1 MDAEIPTLAICIPTF
16 NRSRYLENL
25 LRTFHEESGDLSHS
39 FEFIISDNAS
49 EDNTSAMIEPWLE
62 TLPIRYFRQDTNI
75 GPHPNLAFAY
85 EQSRSPFTM
94 YLADDDLLD
103 VRGLDAALGVLLSD
117 PEIVA
122 LYAPWT
128 LVDLVNNK
136 TLSKFYDIAADT
148 KVMRGNFL
156 HLLSLILQNHIFAE
170 ISIFRTEAFRSL
182 FPTPSAGA
190 HWAFTVPGEYLSLG
204 NVMFC
209 KTPFYKSVTNYF
221 PGVQRD
227 QLGVEEVET
236 AWDGYRGG
244 LEHLLGLCMTN
255 MTEKNLAILNNSIR
269 EFVTL
274 RMSVALRIRIAKGRD
289 PVETYYLASRL
300 RGLGALD
307 HLPKPLNAIRSE
319 AVLWFITHE
328 PTLIDGMQRL
338 ALVGGFEPSVRDHLN
353 AISDLQAIILE
364 AIPDDLENTLIVFKG
379 NRAAHA
385 IDVDGLRSRSNRM
398 VFEEDLLNKF
408 L

>member
-1 MDAEIPTLAICIPTF
+1 MEAEVPTLAICIPTF

-25 LRTFHEESGDLSHS
+25 LRTFHEERGDLSHS

-49 EDNTSAMIEPWLE
+49 EDNTSAMVE
-62 TLPIRYFRQDTNI
+62 TWMDRLPIRYFRQDTNI

-103 VRGLDAALGVLLSD
+103 VRGLDAALGTLVSD
-117 PEIVA
+117 PEIVV

-170 ISIFRTEAFRSL
+170 ISIFKTEAFRSL
-182 FPTPSAGA
+182 FPTPPAGA

-221 PGVQRD
+221 PGAQRD

-244 LEHLLGLCMTN
+244 LEHLLGLCMAN
-255 MTEKNLAILNNSIR
+255 MTEKNLEILNNSIR

-289 PVETYYLASRL
+289 PVENYYLASRL

-328 PTLIDGMQRL
+328 PALTDGMHKL
-338 ALVGGFEPSVRDHLN
+338 ALVGGFEPSVQGHLN
-353 AISDLQAIILE
+353 AISDLRAITLDS
-364 AIPDDLENTLIVFKG
+364 IPDDLENTLIVFKG
-379 NRAAHA
+379 NRAAYT
-385 IDVDGLRSRSNRM
+385 IDFENLRSRANRL

>member
-1 MDAEIPTLAICIPTF
+1 MDIDRPTLAICIPTF

-25 LRTFHEESGDLSHS
+25 LRTFHEESMNFPHS

-49 EDNTSAMIEPWLE
+49 EDNTSAMVEQWRE
-62 TLPIRYFRQDTNI
+62 KLPIRYFRQDTNI

-94 YLADDDLLD
+94 YLADDDLID
-103 VRGLDAALGVLLSD
+103 VGGLGAALDKLLSD

-136 TLSKFYDIAADT
+136 TVTKFYDIPADT

-156 HLLSLILQNHIFAE
+156 HLLSLILQNHIFSE
-170 ISIFRTEAFRSL
+170 ISIFKTEAFRRL
-182 FPTPSAGA
+182 FPTPAAGA

-221 PGVQRD
+221 PGVQRE

-236 AWDGYRGG
+236 AWDDYRGG
-244 LEHLLGLCMTN
+244 LEHLLGLCMAN
-255 MTEKNLAILNNSIR
+255 MTEKNLEILNNSIR

-274 RMSVALRIRIAKGRD
+274 RMSVALRIRIAKQRD
-289 PVETYYLASRL
+289 PIESYYLASRL
-300 RGLGALD
+300 RGLGALQ
-307 HLPKPLNAIRSE
+307 HLPKPFNTIRSE

-328 PTLIDGMQRL
+328 PVLIDGMQKIVL
-338 ALVGGFEPSVRDHLN
+338 IGGFEPSVREHLN
-353 AISDLQAIILE
+353 AICDLEVTILE
-364 AIPDDLENTLIVFKG
+364 TVPGNMEKALFVFKG
-379 NRAAHA
+379 NRAAHDMDA
-385 IDVDGLRSRSNRM
+385 DDLRSRSNRL

>member
-1 MDAEIPTLAICIPTF
+1 MDIDRPTLAICVPTF

-25 LRTFHEESGDLSHS
+25 LRTFHEEAGEFSHS

-62 TLPIRYFRQDTNI
+62 KLPIRYFRQDTNI

-85 EQSRSPFTM
+85 DQSQSPFTM
-94 YLADDDLLD
+94 YLADDDLID
-103 VRGLDAALGVLLSD
+103 VRGLGTALDILLSE

-128 LVDLVNNK
+128 LVDLVNKK
-136 TLSKFYDIAADT
+136 TLSKFYDIPADT

-170 ISIFRTEAFRSL
+170 ISIFKTEAFRNL
-182 FPTPSAGA
+182 FPTPAAGA

-209 KTPFYKSVTNYF
+209 NTPFYKSVTNYF
-221 PGVQRD
+221 PGVQRE

-244 LEHLLGLCMTN
+244 LEHLLGLCMPN
-255 MTEKNLAILNNSIR
+255 LNEKNLEILNNSIR

-289 PVETYYLASRL
+289 PVENYYLASRL
-300 RGLGALD
+300 RGLGALE
-307 HLPKPLNAIRSE
+307 HLPKPFNSIRSE

-328 PTLIDGMQRL
+328 PTLIGGMRQL

-353 AISDLQAIILE
+353 TISDVETIILDV
-364 AIPDDLENTLIVFKG
+364 IPDDMENTLFVFKG
-379 NRAAHA
+379 NRAAHDM
-385 IDVDGLRSRSNRM
+385 DVGRLRARSNRL